1 MNLYEIN
8 FENSSTYW
16 NFYEAI
22 INGMKFPNWCGKNP
36 DAIWDMLT
44 TDIKTPAVIH
54 LKNTDSISI
63 KLEEEKNIIIG
74 IFEKAENWYNEINK
88 YVKIIFMD

>member
-8 FENSSTYW
+8 FENSNTYW

-22 INGMKFPNWCGKNP
+22 INGMKFPDWCGKNA

-44 TDIKTPAVIH
+44 TDIKTPAIIY
-54 LKNTDSISI
+54 LKNTDSISTE
-63 KLEEEKNIIIG
+63 LEEEKNIIFD
-74 IFEKAENWYNEINK
+74 IFEKTENWYKEINK
-88 YVKIIFMD
+88 NIKIIFTD

>member
-16 NFYEAI
+16 IFYGAI
-22 INGMKFPNWCGKNP
+22 ISGMHFPDWCGKNA

-44 TDIKTPAVIH
+44 THIKTPAIIY
-54 LKNTDSISI
+54 LKNINGISRE
-63 KLEEEKNIIIG
+63 LEEEKNIIFS
-74 IFEKAENWYNEINK
+74 IFSKIENWYKEINK
-88 YVKIIFMD
+88 SVKIIFID

>member
-22 INGMKFPNWCGKNP
+22 INGMRFPNWCGKNA

-44 TDIKTPAVIH
+44 THIKTPSIIY
-54 LKNTDSISI
+54 LKNINGISCE
-63 KLEEEKNIIIG
+63 LEEEKNIIFS
-74 IFEKAENWYNEINK
+74 IFSKTENWYKEINK
-88 YVKIIFMD
+88 SVKIIFMD